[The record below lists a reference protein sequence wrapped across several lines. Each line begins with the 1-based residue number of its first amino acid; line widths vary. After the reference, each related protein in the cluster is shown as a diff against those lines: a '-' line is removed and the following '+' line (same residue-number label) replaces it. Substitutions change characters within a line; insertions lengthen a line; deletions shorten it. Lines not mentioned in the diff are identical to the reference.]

1 MENEDKRGMLVVKQ
15 NDLIQKAK
23 YNLTQNQ
30 QKLISY
36 LISEIKP
43 TDTELKWQTITI
55 SEYCNLFGIDK
66 TYFYK
71 DFISLINDL
80 DKKEFWIETDKKIY
94 RFRWF
99 SEIEIIKKS
108 GKIRILLN
116 SNLKQYLLEL
126 KKNFTNYELYN
137 IMALKSKH
145 SIRLYEIFKSYEFQK
160 EKEFEVDRL
169 KFLLDAESYTDFRNF
184 RSKIIETAIK
194 EINLYTDI
202 NASFETIKTGKS
214 VSSIKFHI
222 EKKKQFEELIA
233 YKQTINKLNNN

>member
-23 YNLTQNQ
+23 YNLTTNQ

-43 TDTELKWQTITI
+43 TDKDLQWQTITI
-55 SEYCNLFGIDK
+55 SDYCALFGIDK
-66 TYFYK
+66 NHFYK
-71 DFISLINDL
+71 EFISLIDNL
-80 DKKEFWIETDKKIY
+80 DKKEFWLESDKELCK
-94 RFRWF
+94 FRWF
-99 SEIEIIKKS
+99 SEVKVMKKT
-108 GKIRILLN
+108 GKIKILLH
-116 SNLKQYLLEL
+116 SSLKKYLLEL

-137 IMALKSKH
+137 VMALKSKY

-160 EKEFEVDRL
+160 EKEFEVDNL

-184 RSKIIETAIK
+184 RSKIIQIAID

-202 NASFETIKTGKS
+202 NASFETVKKGRSI
-214 VSSIKFHI
+214 SSIKFHI
-222 EKKKQFEELIA
+222 EQKAHFDKFISYRK
-233 YKQTINKLNNN
+233 TINQLEN